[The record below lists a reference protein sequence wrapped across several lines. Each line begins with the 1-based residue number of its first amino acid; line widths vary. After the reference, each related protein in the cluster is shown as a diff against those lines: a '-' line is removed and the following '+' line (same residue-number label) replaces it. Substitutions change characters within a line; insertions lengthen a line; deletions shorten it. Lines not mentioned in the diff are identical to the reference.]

1 MKRSKIKRVSW
12 FANAWQK
19 IANWVGGILLL
30 AGFALLGVQVFLYL
44 LNEEWVEMPLLYLAS
59 YGSTEFSS
67 WLDSPTSWLTLHQIV
82 YGILNFISLP
92 FALILAGIL
101 MVAYEAVAKSS

>member
-1 MKRSKIKRVSW
+1 M
-12 FANAWQK
+12 AWQK
-19 IANWVGGILLL
+19 IANWVGGISLL

-59 YGSTEFSS
+59 YASTELSS

-92 FALILAGIL
+92 FALILVGIL